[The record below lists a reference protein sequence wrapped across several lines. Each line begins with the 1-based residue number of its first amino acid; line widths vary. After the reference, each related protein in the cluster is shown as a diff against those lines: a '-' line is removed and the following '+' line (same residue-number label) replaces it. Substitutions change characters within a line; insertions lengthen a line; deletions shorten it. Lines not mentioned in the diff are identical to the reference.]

1 MKKLLIACVLLV
13 AAGALFAADS
23 GEFEMS
29 IGLDFPTIGLGVET
43 NNAGQIVAV
52 RGINLALGYSA
63 KHYFEPV
70 ELDAFNPFWHWGTVL
85 ILLPYIGI
93 GADYVTESGFYF
105 TIGTIYLAPYVGFGL
120 YF

>member
-1 MKKLLIACVLLV
+1 MKKLLIVCVLVLM
-13 AAGALFAADS
+13 AGALFAQDAS
-23 GEFEMS
+23 EFDMS
-29 IGLDFPTIGLGVET
+29 IGLDLPTIGLDVEK
-43 NNAGQIVAV
+43 NDAGRIVAV

-85 ILLPYIGI
+85 ILVPYIGI

-105 TIGTIYLAPYVGFGL
+105 TIGTFYLAPYIGFGV